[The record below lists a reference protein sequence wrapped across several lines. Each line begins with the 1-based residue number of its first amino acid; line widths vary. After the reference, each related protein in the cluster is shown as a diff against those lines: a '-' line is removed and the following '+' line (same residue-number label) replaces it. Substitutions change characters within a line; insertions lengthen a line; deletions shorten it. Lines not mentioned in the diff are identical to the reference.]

1 MEALE
6 QVLGL
11 IQHVLHVVDHVVKHR
26 GQQGVRQLL
35 QLGRQGNGI
44 LQQGGILLQPVGQG
58 VQPVPQLIAAVRQA
72 LGGSRRLGPHGP
84 GLHRHGLG
92 PGHEPVAH
100 VVHGLGGIPEVL
112 LNLRQLG
119 VHVDAVEELLRRVKG
134 LVQGGLSLVQGGV
147 DLPVQLGHGVE
158 NLLAVG
164 PVLVDVGN
172 QVRQVLAIAA
182 VVLACGLEGVD
193 GFGTGAQQAA
203 GLAQQALD
211 GAHRVLLAQL
221 LGQVVGPPEDGV
233 HHHVQIALADGGFQ
247 GRHRR
252 VGDLG
257 GHGVLFI
264 VFVISNGGLVGPLRQ
279 HVVHIIGEVLV
290 NDHGGV
296 VIPGIDTALGLL
308 LGVHNDP
315 VDAGAAAQVLHHLPA
330 LVDLGAVLLG
340 PALIQG
346 RHGDADVA
354 GVAVGVPVGIDIQP
368 GVQAGQHRDG
378 QGHRQSKEMRKQ
390 RTGVRLDDAPDVP
403 HTFLPLPKIDSAPGR
418 GVKTVYRLLYY
429 TLSKFPPFFCIF
441 QDLFISSGRSRAI
454 SSGSGAV
461 TVRRRRVTG
470 WVSSSRWECRAGR
483 GIRVRSSVP

>member
-1 MEALE
+1 M
-6 QVLGL
+6 
-11 IQHVLHVVDHVVKHR
+11 
-26 GQQGVRQLL
+26 
-35 QLGRQGNGI
+35 
-44 LQQGGILLQPVGQG
+44 
-58 VQPVPQLIAAVRQA
+58 
-72 LGGSRRLGPHGP
+72 
-84 GLHRHGLG
+84 
-92 PGHEPVAH
+92 
-100 VVHGLGGIPEVL
+100 
-112 LNLRQLG
+112 
-119 VHVDAVEELLRRVKG
+119 
-134 LVQGGLSLVQGGV
+134 
-147 DLPVQLGHGVE
+147 
-158 NLLAVG
+158 
-164 PVLVDVGN
+164 
-172 QVRQVLAIAA
+172 
-182 VVLACGLEGVD
+182 
-193 GFGTGAQQAA
+193 

-264 VFVISNGGLVGPLRQ
+264 VFVISNGGLAGPLRQ
-279 HVVHIIGEVLV
+279 HVVHVIGEVLV

-296 VIPGIDTALGLL
+296 VVPGIDALLGLL

-354 GVAVGVPVGIDIQP
+354 GVAVGVPVGIDVQP

-378 QGHRQSKEMRKQ
+378 QGHRQGKEMRKQ

-403 HTFLPLPKIDSAPGR
+403 HTFLPLPKTDSAPGR
-418 GVKTVYRLLYY
+418 GVLTVYRLLYY
-429 TLSKFPPFFCIF
+429 TLSKFQFFAFFKICSYLPAGAGPYPPAAG
-441 QDLFISSGRSRAI
+441 LLPSG
-454 SSGSGAV
+454 GG
-461 TVRRRRVTG
+461 G
-470 WVSSSRWECRAGR
+470 
-483 GIRVRSSVP
+483 